1 MRLRAVLPLLALLA
15 AAPAAAHE
23 GHPEGP
29 AAPAAIGLGVA
40 EPVDGAALPVDI
52 GGPFAL
58 TDAHGRRVTDADF
71 RGRYMLLFFG
81 YANCPGIC
89 PLGLENMTAAVGR
102 LGAERA
108 RVAPVLIT
116 VDPARDTP
124 EALRALSA
132 RLGPDLVALT
142 GTPQE
147 LAAARLAYRVA
158 ATPAG
163 HDWQGRALFHHGT
176 FIYLVGPDGR
186 VLSLFPPVLDA
197 AALAAAVRRYLQAPA
212 AGPAAPGQEANR
224 P

>member
-1 MRLRAVLPLLALLA
+1 MRLRAVLLLLALLA

-23 GHPEGP
+23 SHPTGP
-29 AAPAAIGLGVA
+29 AAPAALDPGVA
-40 EPVDGAALPVDI
+40 EPLDGAALPVDI

-58 TDAHGRRVTDADF
+58 TDAAGRHVTDADF

-89 PLGLENMTAAVGR
+89 PLGLENMTKAVGL
-102 LGAERA
+102 LGADRA
-108 RVAPVLIT
+108 RVVPVLIT
-116 VDPARDTP
+116 VDPQRDTP

-132 RLGPDLVALT
+132 RLGDGLVALT
-142 GTPQE
+142 GTPQA
-147 LAAARLAYRVA
+147 LAAARRAYRVA

-163 HDWQGRALFHHGT
+163 RDWQGLALFRHGT
-176 FIYLVGPDGR
+176 FIYLVGPDGG

-197 AALAAAVRRYLQAPA
+197 AALAAAVRRYLEAPA
-212 AGPAAPGQEANR
+212 TGPEAAGQEASR